1 MIRTFKVQLC
11 PNNKQMTK
19 FWQNAGVARFAYNWA
34 LCYQEQNHKS
44 GGKFVSDCDLR
55 RIFTQLKHTPEYAW
69 LNDYSA
75 DIAKKSIIDACNA
88 YKNFFSGR
96 SKFPKFKSK
105 RKSKPSFF
113 MDPVKIKFTETHVK
127 LEKIADNKKPNRQKA
142 NWIRL
147 AERGRIP
154 IDGHYYNPRIT
165 FDGLYWWISV
175 GVEVPD
181 CDEVPTGDGIG
192 IDIGIKS
199 LAVCSDGAVYD
210 NINKSKKMK
219 RIERKKRRLQRK
231 ISRKYLKNKKGERYC
246 KTSNIAKA
254 EKQLLRVSR
263 RMTNIRHNHLHR
275 VTSDIVNRKPKFIVM
290 EDLNVSG
297 MMKNRHLAKAVQAQ
311 CFYEFYRQIQ
321 YKSERHNIEFITAD
335 RFYPSSKMCSC
346 CGHIKKDLK
355 LSDRTYICP
364 ECGNKID
371 RDFQAA
377 INLRNY
383 ALTAKSNIVA

>member
-1 MIRTFKVQLC
+1 MIQTFKVQLC

-19 FWQNAGVARFAYNWA
+19 FWQNASVARFAYNWA
-34 LCYQEQNHKS
+34 LGYQQRNHES
-44 GGKFVSDCDLR
+44 GGKFLSDCELR
-55 RIFTQLKHTPEYAW
+55 RIITQLKHTPEYAW

-75 DIAKKSIIDACNA
+75 DITKQAIKDACIA

-96 SKFPKFKSK
+96 SKLPKFKSK

-113 MDPVKIKFTETHVK
+113 MDSVKIKFTETHVK
-127 LEKIADNKKPNRQKA
+127 LEKIADGLKSNRQKA
-142 NWIRL
+142 NWILL
-147 AERGRIP
+147 AEHGRIP
-154 IDGHYYNPRIT
+154 VGAQYYNPRIT
-165 FDGLYWWISV
+165 FDGLHWWISV

-181 CDEVPTGDGIG
+181 SDEVPFGDGIG
-192 IDIGIKS
+192 IDIGVKS
-199 LAVCSDGAVYD
+199 LAVCSDGAVYK
-210 NINKSKKMK
+210 NINKSMKMK
-219 RIERKKRRLQRK
+219 RLERKKRRLQRK
-231 ISRKYLKNKKGERYC
+231 ISRKYLKNKKGGRYC
-246 KTSNIAKA
+246 KTSNITKA

-263 RMTNIRHNHLHR
+263 RLTNIRQNHLHQ

-297 MMKNRHLAKAVQAQ
+297 MMKNRHLAKAVQEQ

-321 YKSERHNIEFITAD
+321 YKSELHNIEFIAAD
-335 RFYPSSKMCSC
+335 RFYPSSKLCSC

-364 ECGNKID
+364 ECGNQID

>member
-19 FWQNAGVARFAYNWA
+19 FWQNASISRFSYNWA
-34 LCYQEQNHKS
+34 LGYQKQNHRS
-44 GGKFVSDCDLR
+44 GGKFLSDCELR
-55 RIFTQLKHTPEYAW
+55 RILTQLKHTDAYSW
-69 LNDYSA
+69 LNKYSNNITKQA
-75 DIAKKSIIDACNA
+75 IKDACIA

-127 LEKIADNKKPNRQKA
+127 LEKITDSRKSNRQKS

-147 AERGRIP
+147 AEHGRIP
-154 IDGHYYNPRIT
+154 VGAHYYNPRIT
-165 FDGLYWWISV
+165 FDGLHWWISV

-181 CDEVPTGDGIG
+181 SEEVPTGEGIG
-192 IDIGIKS
+192 IDVGIKS
-199 LAVCSDGAVYD
+199 LAVCSDGEVYS

-219 RIERKKRRLQRK
+219 RLERKKRRLQRK
-231 ISRKYLKNKKGERYC
+231 ISRKYLKNMKGERYC
-246 KTSNIAKA
+246 KTRNIAKA

-263 RMTNIRHNHLHR
+263 KLTNVRHNHLHQ
-275 VTSDIVNRKPKFIVM
+275 VTTDIVNRKPKFIVM
-290 EDLNVSG
+290 EDLNVTG
-297 MMKNRHLAKAVQAQ
+297 MVKNRHLAKAVQEQ
-311 CFYEFYRQIQ
+311 CFYELYRQIQ
-321 YKSERHNIEFITAD
+321 YKSRWHNIEFITAD

-355 LSDRTYICP
+355 LSDRTYICH
-364 ECGNKID
+364 ECGNQID

-377 INLRNY
+377 INLRNC